1 MSEVYFENDR
11 LRLVEF
17 TTKHLTVSY
26 VGWLNDPVVV
36 EYSEQRH
43 FKHNLESCQNY
54 YNDQIESDNLF
65 IAIEAKAN
73 TSIDYTHIGNIG
85 VSLDIQNKYADISI
99 LIGETNFWGKGIGL
113 LAITEVIA
121 FLYENKN
128 IQLISCGTVSLNIG
142 MIKLMEKLKMNP
154 TLIFPKRFLI
164 NGQWA
169 DLIEGFLL
177 NPKFE
182 KYTLKNTN

>member
-1 MSEVYFENDR
+1 MSEVYFENHR

-17 TTKHLTVSY
+17 TTKHITESY

-54 YNDQIESDNLF
+54 YNDQIESGNLF
-65 IAIEAKAN
+65 LAIETKVN
-73 TSIDYTHIGNIG
+73 DSIDFTHIGNIV
-85 VSLDIQNKYADISI
+85 VSLDVKNKYADISI
-99 LIGETNFWGKGIGL
+99 LIGEINFWGKGIGI
-113 LAITEVIA
+113 LAITKVIA
-121 FLYENKN
+121 FLFKNKN

-142 MIKLMEKLKMNP
+142 MIKLMEKLKMSP
-154 TLIFPKRFLI
+154 RLIFPKRFLI

-169 DLIEGFLL
+169 NLIQGFLL
-177 NPKFE
+177 KPEQE
-182 KYTLKNTN
+182 K